1 MHQNERLTDKNT
13 RPTDIVLAEWLGQKA
28 FGYWS
33 RISDFI
39 NQYYPGIFEPD
50 WLFGGKKHG
59 WCLRYKK
66 SKSFCTLIPE
76 KENLAVLI
84 VFGAQEREKAEAIL
98 SELTPKVRKDYESA
112 TTYHD
117 GKWLL
122 INLDSEA
129 TLSDIF
135 RLLELKRKP
144 KKSTMC

>member
-1 MHQNERLTDKNT
+1 MQQNERLTDKST
-13 RPTDIVLAEWLGQKA
+13 QPTDAILAEWLGDKA
-28 FGYWS
+28 YGFWT
-33 RISDFI
+33 RITGFI
-39 NQYYPGIFEPD
+39 DQNYPGIFTPD

-59 WCLRYKK
+59 WCLRFKK

-98 SELTPKVRKDYESA
+98 SELSPEVRKDYESA

-122 INLDSEA
+122 INMDSEEA
-129 TLSDIF
+129 LVDTF
-135 RLLELKRKP
+135 RLLQLKRKP
-144 KKSTMC
+144 KKSTIC